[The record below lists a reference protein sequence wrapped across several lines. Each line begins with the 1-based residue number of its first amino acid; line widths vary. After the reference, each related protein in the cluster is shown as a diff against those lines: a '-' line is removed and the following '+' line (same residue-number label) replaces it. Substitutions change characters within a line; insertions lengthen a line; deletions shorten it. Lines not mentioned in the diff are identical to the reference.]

1 MGQRTALTV
10 PFLVQTRQGTVGAD
24 GLLNIPVE
32 AIDEPF
38 GLIDLIAVN
47 AIHKPRPDSTFA
59 SSAKENRKRQIRE
72 ALKHLAAPDLQMV
85 QLPISGRGQPRFGD
99 VHLNREEGAY
109 GIDEPP
115 RYRSPK
121 MANAVTIPTA
131 FFLNGWI
138 HALTN
143 REIAMWL
150 MLRDLTVRAN
160 RPADTTATPDVQ
172 INAKT
177 RLREYDLSLAT
188 WRSHLEL
195 EAFGLIHVERDPN
208 RRENGTTVDGKRAAP
223 HRFRL
228 RDEGL
233 HECPAI
239 DRVIKALEDADG
251 PGQG

>member
-1 MGQRTALTV
+1 
-10 PFLVQTRQGTVGAD
+10 
-24 GLLNIPVE
+24 
-32 AIDEPF
+32 
-38 GLIDLIAVN
+38 
-47 AIHKPRPDSTFA
+47 
-59 SSAKENRKRQIRE
+59 
-72 ALKHLAAPDLQMV
+72 MV

-99 VHLNREEGAY
+99 VHGNREEGAY
-109 GIDEPP
+109 GIDELP

-177 RLREYDLSLAT
+177 RLRGHDLSLAT

-195 EAFGLIHVERDPN
+195 EAFGLSMSS
-208 RRENGTTVDGKRAAP
+208 GTPIAAKTAQLSTANVRPHTGSASATRAYTNAPRSIASSKRWKTPTAQA
-223 HRFRL
+223 R
-228 RDEGL
+228 G
-233 HECPAI
+233 
-239 DRVIKALEDADG
+239 RV
-251 PGQG
+251 